1 MVGWEARRGHYSA
14 TAVLTIMWSPPS
26 VWSGNYFKINL
37 TQTTA
42 CWYKTNLISLF
53 VARNRIKYE
62 SILCVVW
69 RRTSLQL
76 LVVRPAAGLGSEEEW
91 RQRHP
96 LHSVVQSPYLI
107 WRRGKKGY
115 RWVYCMMGHAT
126 NKVICSRQGKQKTI
140 FAVRSIKF
148 CLWDFY
154 ASRPITIC
162 VKWTLSSP
170 KQQSYKVNIDQ

>member
-1 MVGWEARRGHYSA
+1 MVGCWEARRCHYSA

-126 NKVICSRQGKQKTI
+126 NKVICSRQEKQKTI
-140 FAVRSIKF
+140 WLPA
-148 CLWDFY
+148 D
-154 ASRPITIC
+154 P
-162 VKWTLSSP
+162 
-170 KQQSYKVNIDQ
+170 